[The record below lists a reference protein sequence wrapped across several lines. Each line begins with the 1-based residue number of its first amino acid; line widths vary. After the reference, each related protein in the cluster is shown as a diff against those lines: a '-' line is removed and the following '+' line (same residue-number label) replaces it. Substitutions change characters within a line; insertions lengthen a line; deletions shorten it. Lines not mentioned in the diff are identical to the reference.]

1 MLGKTHRAFGVA
13 TLATSGLVYHAVT
26 GTDITRSFIPDI
38 GQTNPGI
45 PISDVFALANT
56 SMVHT
61 FAGFLLILGAIF
73 GASFPD
79 IDRNLPIRHRG
90 FTHTV
95 WMVAILIGIYKWLE
109 FANLGGVQ
117 ATRAV
122 ILPYVFG
129 FIIGYVSHLVADAF
143 STSGIAWFYPLQQ
156 YKDYVNGASV
166 VRGNRFIFQPIYK
179 VGQSFFGMP
188 GSVIWK
194 AIAIIVSIIW
204 LLGIGG

>member
-13 TLATSGLVYHAVT
+13 TMATSGLVYHAVT

-38 GQTNPGI
+38 GQTNPVI

-61 FAGFLLILGAIF
+61 FAAFLLILGAIF
-73 GASFPD
+73 GASYPD

-95 WMVAILIGIYKWLE
+95 WMLFILIGIYKWLE
-109 FANLGGVQ
+109 FMNLGGVQ
-117 ATRAV
+117 ATHAI
-122 ILPYVFG
+122 ILPYAFG
-129 FIIGYVSHLVADAF
+129 FIVGYCSHLIADAF

-156 YKDYVNGASV
+156 YKDCGNGASV
-166 VRGNRFIFQPIYK
+166 VKGNRFIFQPIYK
-179 VGQSFFGMP
+179 VGQTFFGIP
-188 GSVIWK
+188 GSWIWK